1 MYSQP
6 RIKHTVVAAVM
17 MEALLPFNVETH
29 KTHVHLIIQLF
40 NRGFYYT
47 SVGQVLSLMLVIL
60 QNMKFNSKQ

>member
-17 MEALLPFNVETH
+17 MEALLPFNMVTP

-47 SVGQVLSLMLVIL
+47 SVGQV
-60 QNMKFNSKQ
+60 FD